1 MCVLSIAPTAEDV
14 QQSRRL
20 VDKQEMSV
28 LCLRILQ
35 TALVYVNTLLL
46 PDLLAHPEVPTC
58 SPPRTARGLT
68 PLFWPHVLTTAR

>member
-1 MCVLSIAPTAEDV
+1 M
-14 QQSRRL
+14 
-20 VDKQEMSV
+20 

-46 PDLLAHPEVPTC
+46 PDLLAHPEVPMC